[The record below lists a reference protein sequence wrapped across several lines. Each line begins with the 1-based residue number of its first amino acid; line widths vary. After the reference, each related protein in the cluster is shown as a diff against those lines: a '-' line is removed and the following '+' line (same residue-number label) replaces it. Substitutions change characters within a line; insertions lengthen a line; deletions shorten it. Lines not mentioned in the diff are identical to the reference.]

1 MAFPNNFTSTS
12 QVSAARNGPPVIAF
26 NEKLLRDEELAQSNR
41 QPPPPYDSHLS
52 PESQRLKSSVSSL
65 DFGSL
70 EVNEDQSKRY
80 ADTTDDQAAK
90 KSTMTLFKK
99 TEITSDVWNI
109 LSQRTVIKAKLKAMY
124 ELGINDGIEG
134 ARKQMDDLK
143 ERLNMSLKNAD
154 HLQAI
159 IYQHEESKERF
170 TADWEAL
177 TAKYNALLE
186 LKAKHEEAEWY
197 YRREKEHRHSSLV
210 TESAYN
216 TDSNSGFERAFQK
229 LSTTS
234 RELGLQPPPADTVLH
249 TLVDSFAR
257 RDSTASLASTT
268 SASTYNVDVDLSK
281 LMRKASMASFIDT
294 DGEHPIMQVDGKAQS
309 LPRPPPMPMLAG
321 NEEQA
326 LDKPSLDIGAALVKY
341 LTKEAEVSD
350 RLSFKTKEEI
360 RSALGV
366 YNLIYNTRT
375 NDPVTVQT
383 VKNSL
388 LKLREL
394 ALLCAGGKVMVK
406 LGAREIL
413 EQKIGIKLPNV
424 PEKQIINVTVQNKS
438 ARGGYR
444 GRGTNRATTSRGRGR
459 GGHT

>member
-1 MAFPNNFTSTS
+1 
-12 QVSAARNGPPVIAF
+12 
-26 NEKLLRDEELAQSNR
+26 
-41 QPPPPYDSHLS
+41 
-52 PESQRLKSSVSSL
+52 
-65 DFGSL
+65 
-70 EVNEDQSKRY
+70 
-80 ADTTDDQAAK
+80 
-90 KSTMTLFKK
+90 
-99 TEITSDVWNI
+99 
-109 LSQRTVIKAKLKAMY
+109 MY

-134 ARKQMDDLK
+134 ARKQMNDLK

-234 RELGLQPPPADTVLH
+234 RELGLHPPPTDTVLH
-249 TLVDSFAR
+249 TLADSFAR
-257 RDSTASLASTT
+257 RDSTASLVSTT

-281 LMRKASMASFIDT
+281 LMRKASMASFIDV
-294 DGEHPIMQVDGKAQS
+294 DSEHPIVHVDGKAQS

-326 LDKPSLDIGAALVKY
+326 LDAALVKY
-341 LTKEAEVSD
+341 LTQEAEVSD

-366 YNLIYNTRT
+366 YNLIHNTRT

-394 ALLCAGGKVMVK
+394 ALLCAGNKAMVK

-413 EQKIGIKLPNV
+413 EQKIGTKLPNV
-424 PEKQIINVTVQNKS
+424 PEKQVINVTVQNKS
-438 ARGGYR
+438 TRGGYR